1 MTLLAKNYGFPGFPS
16 VFDDFFTKDAF
27 LGKNTENYRP
37 AVNVKERE
45 NDFQVELVAPGFKKG
60 DFKLEINHD
69 VLTISA
75 EHVEEKTKD
84 DKERYSL
91 REYSKASFER
101 TFRLPENKIDTEAVK
116 AVYEEGI
123 LNVYLPKKIEQ
134 KAQKKLI
141 EIA

>member
-91 REYSKASFER
+91 RE
-101 TFRLPENKIDTEAVK
+101 
-116 AVYEEGI
+116 
-123 LNVYLPKKIEQ
+123 
-134 KAQKKLI
+134 
-141 EIA
+141 